1 MFNRI
6 EMAMVILALAQLGV
20 TAPAEADD
28 ISIEWL
34 GVLLGEW
41 RGVGDG
47 KWGESSAERTYS
59 KVLDGTFVQGRG
71 RSVYPKQDKNPTG
84 EIHKSID
91 MFSFDMNRKTIV
103 LRQFD
108 NEAFVTT
115 YYLIPE
121 TSSLNRLE
129 FESEHLENVP
139 IGWRARVLFEFQG
152 EDEFHEHFA
161 LDTNKGS
168 FEHYLTTRF
177 LRVSPSDNN

>member
-1 MFNRI
+1 MFNKI
-6 EMAMVILALAQLGV
+6 VISMVILALVPLGG
-20 TAPAEADD
+20 TATAEADD

-47 KWGESSAERTYS
+47 KWGENSAQRKYS
-59 KVLDGTFVQGRG
+59 NVLDGTFVQGHG
-71 RSVYPKQDKNPTG
+71 RSVYPKQEKNPRG
-84 EIHKSID
+84 EIHESID
-91 MFSFDMNRKTIV
+91 MFSFDVNRKTIV

-121 TSSLNRLE
+121 TSSPNRLV
-129 FESEHLENVP
+129 FVSGHLENVP

-152 EDEFHEHFA
+152 EDEFHEYFE

-168 FEHYLTTRF
+168 FERYLTTRF
-177 LRVSPSDNN
+177 LRISMSDNK